1 MKRIPKKIWI
11 PLVIVVVLVAARLA
25 MPYFVT
31 RYVNKVLAE
40 LPGYT
45 GSIRDIDIH
54 LYRGAYQVQE
64 LRIFKVDGQK
74 KIPFI
79 YIPVLD
85 LSIEWRALFEGSVVG
100 EVGFERPE
108 LNFIGGGKSNQ
119 SGKDVDWTKPIKD
132 LMPVDINRLTIT
144 NGKIAFYD
152 FTTKPH
158 VDLKM
163 TDVNASAENLTNATD
178 DAQLL
183 PSTAHLTAT
192 SLGGGHLAI
201 KMKINVLKQIPDL
214 DMDLKFED
222 VDLKALND
230 FFKAYAKIDVERGSF
245 DLYTE
250 LAMLDGKIEGYVK
263 PIIEDLKIVDW
274 KKDKKKP
281 VQLVWETIVGF
292 VAEIFTNQKKDRFAS
307 RVPISGNIK
316 DVKTSTWPALWS
328 IFSNAFIKAF
338 EKNTEGTIKI
348 EMVEDKDTR
357 VDKKDDKQSKKE
369 RRKERRKQRREE
381 RKRKKEQAS

>member
-1 MKRIPKKIWI
+1 MMHVPKKIWI
-11 PLVIVVVLVAARLA
+11 PLAIALILLAVRLA

-31 RYVNKVLAE
+31 KYVNKVLAT

-45 GSIRDIDIH
+45 GSIEDVDIH

-85 LSIEWRALFEGSVVG
+85 LSIEWSALFDGAIVG
-100 EVGFERPE
+100 EVEFERPE
-108 LNFIGGGKSNQ
+108 LNFIGGGKGNQ

-158 VDLKM
+158 VDLVM
-163 TDVNASAENLTNATD
+163 TEVNASAENLSNATD
-178 DAQLL
+178 NEQVL
-183 PSTAHLTAT
+183 PSTAHFTAT
-192 SLGGGHLAI
+192 SVGGGRLGV
-201 KMKINVLKQIPDL
+201 KMKMNVLKQIPDM
-214 DMDLKFED
+214 DIDLKFED

-230 FFKAYAKIDVERGSF
+230 FFKAYAKIDVERGTF

-263 PIIEDLKIVDW
+263 PIIEDLKIVNW
-274 KKDKKKP
+274 EKDKKRP
-281 VQLVWETIVGF
+281 LELVWESIVGF
-292 VAEIFTNQKKDRFAS
+292 LAEIFTNQPKDRFAT
-307 RVPISGNIK
+307 RVPLSGNIN
-316 DVKTSTWPALWS
+316 DVKTSAWPALWS

-338 EKNTEGTIKI
+338 EKNTEGTIRI
-348 EMVEDKDTR
+348 EAVTDKDT
-357 VDKKDDKQSKKE
+357 VAPKSDKQLKKE
-369 RRKERRKQRREE
+369 KRKERRRQRKEE
-381 RKRKKEQAS
+381 RRKKKEESL